1 VGLESLAMPE
11 HEPGYVLDPNWEHE
25 RRRLALLEQVW
36 DGLSTARLAALGVAP
51 GARCL
56 EIGGGGGSIAR
67 WLCREVGEA
76 GHVTAVDLDT
86 RWLDQLAEPNL
97 TVVQHDLTETEAPF
111 EAASFDFI
119 HARAVFEHIAARDA
133 VLEGVCRWLAPGG
146 WLSVSDCVSFSVES
160 TPNPVYGTAM
170 RAWVESLRKT
180 GTDYEWG
187 RCLPAHLQRQGLE
200 AIGGEAHVTVLRG
213 GSPVAEFWSLGLEL
227 LRPRITEMQLAT
239 GEEIDAART
248 LLADP
253 EFWDLS
259 PAFVAAWGRRA
270 AS

>member
-1 VGLESLAMPE
+1 MCWTLTGSTSDVAWRCWS
-11 HEPGYVLDPNWEHE
+11 
-25 RRRLALLEQVW
+25 RFW
-36 DGLSTARLAALGVAP
+36 DELSTARLAALGVAP
-51 GARCL
+51 GACCL

-67 WLCREVGEA
+67 WLCQEVGEA

-97 TVVQHDLTETEAPF
+97 TVVQHDLTETDAPF

-146 WLSVSDCVSFSVES
+146 WLSVSDCASFSVES

-170 RAWVESLRKT
+170 RAAFESLRKT

-187 RCLPAHLQRQGLE
+187 RCLPAHLQRQCQRRGDRCSPHT
-200 AIGGEAHVTVLRG
+200 AGRPRVLGSLSGVRG
-213 GSPVAEFWSLGLEL
+213 SLGPKGSLVKAPTQVAE
-227 LRPRITEMQLAT
+227 
-239 GEEIDAART
+239 
-248 LLADP
+248 ADSALP
-253 EFWDLS
+253 VC
-259 PAFVAAWGRRA
+259 AG
-270 AS
+270 

>member
-1 VGLESLAMPE
+1 M
-11 HEPGYVLDPNWEHE
+11 
-25 RRRLALLEQVW
+25 
-36 DGLSTARLAALGVAP
+36 
-51 GARCL
+51 
-56 EIGGGGGSIAR
+56 
-67 WLCREVGEA
+67 
-76 GHVTAVDLDT
+76 TAVDLDT

-170 RAWVESLRKT
+170 RAWVECLRKT

-187 RCLPAHLQRQGLE
+187 RCLPAHLQRQARGDRRRGTR
-200 AIGGEAHVTVLRG
+200 GGASR